1 MDRVASVTTSRP
13 LAGVPDPVTVRA
25 PAKVNLALAV
35 GPLGDDGY
43 HPIETVFQA
52 VSLYDEL
59 TATAAEGISVT
70 VEGEG
75 AEKVGPSPDNIATRA
90 AVLLAERT
98 ECNLGAHLQIKKAIP
113 VAGGMAGGSADAA
126 AALVACDAL
135 WGTGLDR
142 DALVE
147 LAAELGA
154 DIPFSLVGGTA
165 LGVGRGD
172 VLTPVL
178 ARGTYHWVFAI
189 AWGGLRTPDVYAEF
203 DRRGKAGL
211 TGTEDVLAALRAG
224 DALALGRV
232 LSNDLQ
238 ESAVALRPELGKVLR
253 AGVDLGAVGAV
264 VSGSGPTVAL
274 LVRDGRSATALA
286 AALAAEDVCRAVR
299 IAHGPVPGVR
309 IVDGADGLA

>member
-1 MDRVASVTTSRP
+1 MDSVAKVTATRA

-35 GPLGDDGY
+35 GPVGDDGY
-43 HPIETVFQA
+43 HPVETVFQA
-52 VSLYDEL
+52 LSLYDEL
-59 TATAAEGISVT
+59 TATAAEGLSVS

-75 AEKVGPSPDNIATRA
+75 AGEVGPGEDNIAMRA
-90 AVLLAERT
+90 AMLLAERT
-98 ECNLGAHLQIKKAIP
+98 ECDLGAHLQIRKAIP

-142 DALVE
+142 ESLTE
-147 LAAELGA
+147 IAAELGA
-154 DIPFSLVGGTA
+154 DIPFSLAGGTS

-178 ARGTYHWVFAI
+178 ARGSYHWVLAI
-189 AWGGLRTPDVYAEF
+189 AHNGLRTPDVYAEF
-203 DRRGKAGL
+203 DRRGKAG
-211 TGTEDVLAALRAG
+211 TATTEGVIAALRSG
-224 DALALGRV
+224 DANALGKA

-238 ESAVALRPELGKVLR
+238 ESAVGLRPELGKVLR
-253 AGVDLGAVGAV
+253 AGRDLGAVGAV

-274 LVRDGRSATALA
+274 LARDSRSATSLA
-286 AALAAEDVCRAVR
+286 AALAAEDVCRTVR
-299 IAHGPVPGVR
+299 TAHGPVAGVR
-309 IVDGADGLA
+309 LVDGADGPA

>member
-1 MDRVASVTTSRP
+1 MDRVASVTTARP

-43 HPIETVFQA
+43 HPIETVFHA

-75 AEKVGPSPDNIATRA
+75 AEQVGSGPDNIATRA

-154 DIPFSLVGGTA
+154 DVPFSLVGGTA

-178 ARGTYHWVFAI
+178 ARGNYHWVFAI
-189 AWGGLRTPDVYAEF
+189 AWEGLRTPDVYAEF
-203 DRRGKAGL
+203 DRRGKAGM
-211 TGTEDVLAALRAG
+211 TGTEDVIAALRAG
-224 DALALGRV
+224 DALALGRA

-274 LVRDGRSATALA
+274 LARDGRSATALA

-299 IAHGPVPGVR
+299 TAHGPVPGVR